1 LQLCGQ
7 IGDAVAP
14 IVFVSQSVNDLL
26 HGKTGA
32 DDLCLDLIA
41 YTHIQI
47 PSKIQM
53 MKKRSH
59 HAIRRI
65 RFAVS

>member
-1 LQLCGQ
+1 MQ
-7 IGDAVAP
+7 P
-14 IVFVSQSVNDLL
+14 VNNLL
-26 HGKTGA
+26 HRKTGA
-32 DDLCLDLIA
+32 DDLRLDFIA

-53 MKKRSH
+53 MKKRSQ